1 LQAQVPQL
9 KNEGKYHQLINYNNS
24 MSRSKKIVLL
34 GHFGVGKT
42 SLLRRFVENDFNED
56 YLVTLGVHVKKKEI
70 NINNDNFT
78 LIIWDIEGNTSI
90 SKARKSYLMGS
101 HGFLY
106 VFDVTRPETFENIK
120 NEMIFLHENYPNIPI
135 CKIGNKSDLIDS
147 DEAREFFNQDDFKDC
162 EFTSA
167 KVGENVE
174 NIFMKISKLTM

>member
-1 LQAQVPQL
+1 
-9 KNEGKYHQLINYNNS
+9 

-42 SLLRRFVENDFNED
+42 SLIRRFIDNDFSED
-56 YLVTLGVHVKKKEI
+56 YLVTLGVHVKKK
-70 NINNDNFT
+70 NLKINNEDFT

-90 SKARKSYLMGS
+90 SRARKSYLVGS

-120 NEMIFLHENYPNIPI
+120 EEMNFLDENYPNIPV

-147 DEAREFFNQDDFKDC
+147 EEVREFFRQDDFKDC
-162 EFTSA
+162 DFTSA
-167 KVGENVE
+167 KVGDNVE
-174 NIFMKISKLTM
+174 NVFLKISKLTM

>member
-1 LQAQVPQL
+1 
-9 KNEGKYHQLINYNNS
+9 

-42 SLLRRFVENDFNED
+42 SLIRRFIDDDFSED
-56 YLVTLGVHVKKKEI
+56 YLVTLGVHVKKK
-70 NINNDNFT
+70 NLKINNEDFT

-90 SKARKSYLMGS
+90 SRARKSYLVGS

-120 NEMIFLHENYPNIPI
+120 EEMNFLDENYPNIPV

-147 DEAREFFNQDDFKDC
+147 EEVREFFRQDDFKDC
-162 EFTSA
+162 DFTSA
-167 KVGENVE
+167 KVGDNVE
-174 NIFMKISKLTM
+174 NVFLKISKLTM

>member
-1 LQAQVPQL
+1 
-9 KNEGKYHQLINYNNS
+9 

-42 SLLRRFVENDFNED
+42 SLLRRFVDNDFSED
-56 YLVTLGVHVKKKEI
+56 YLVTLGVNVKKKELKI
-70 NINNDNFT
+70 NDDNFT

-90 SKARKSYLMGS
+90 SKARKSYLIGAQ
-101 HGFLY
+101 GFLY
-106 VFDVTRPETFENIK
+106 VFDVTRSETFKNIK
-120 NEMIFLHENYPNIPI
+120 NEMRFLDENYPNIPV

-147 DEAREFFNQDDFKDC
+147 KEVIEFFKQDDFKDC

-167 KVGENVE
+167 KVGNNVE

>member
-1 LQAQVPQL
+1 
-9 KNEGKYHQLINYNNS
+9 

-42 SLLRRFVENDFNED
+42 SLVRRFVDNDFSED
-56 YLVTLGVHVKKKEI
+56 YLVTLGVHVKKKELKI
-70 NINNDNFT
+70 NDDDFT

-90 SKARKSYLMGS
+90 SKARKSYLVGS

-120 NEMIFLHENYPNIPI
+120 NEMNFLAENYPNIPI
-135 CKIGNKSDLIDS
+135 CKIGNKSDLIVS
-147 DEAREFFNQDDFKDC
+147 EKVREFFKQDDFKDC
-162 EFTSA
+162 DFTSA

-174 NIFMKISKLTM
+174 NVFTKISKLTMS

>member
-1 LQAQVPQL
+1 
-9 KNEGKYHQLINYNNS
+9 

-42 SLLRRFVENDFNED
+42 SLIRRFIDDDFSED
-56 YLVTLGVHVKKKEI
+56 YLVTLGVHVKKK
-70 NINNDNFT
+70 NLKINNEDFT

-90 SKARKSYLMGS
+90 SRARISYLVGS

-120 NEMIFLHENYPNIPI
+120 EEMNFLDENYPNIPV

-147 DEAREFFNQDDFKDC
+147 EEVREFFRQDDFKDC
-162 EFTSA
+162 DFTSA
-167 KVGENVE
+167 KVGDNVE
-174 NIFMKISKLTM
+174 NVFFKISKLTM